1 VALKVRIDPVER
13 VTTATLMAELSQPEQ
28 RAAAANLAG
37 AGIEEAK
44 QINRSVLGRVP
55 PYVTIVDGRRGAP
68 LDSVN
73 PNGGQIVTEFELVG
87 DVLKWIANELN
98 ERSPYLK
105 GDYLRGHTVF
115 ADGREIDVGAVIPDA
130 EEYVLINTVP
140 YARKIEI
147 GRTRAGRAFLLQVP
161 NRIYER
167 TAADASRRFGNIA
180 RVRFGYRGVVGRA
193 ISGRGRAHNRSETRF
208 PAIVVRPR

>member
-1 VALKVRIDPVER
+1 MALKVRIDPVER
-13 VTTATLMAELSQPEQ
+13 VTTATLRAELSEPEQ
-28 RAAAANLAG
+28 RAAAANLAR

-55 PYVTIVDGRRGAP
+55 PHVTMVDGRRGAP

-73 PNGGQIVTEFELVG
+73 PNGGQIVAEFELVG
-87 DVLKWIANELN
+87 EVLKWIANELS

-140 YARKIEI
+140 YARKVEI
-147 GRTRAGRAFLLQVP
+147 GRTRAGRAFLLHVP

-180 RVRFGYRGVVGRA
+180 RVRFSYRGLVGGA
-193 ISGRGRAHNRSETRF
+193 LGGRGRAHDKSETRF

>member
-87 DVLKWIANELN
+87 GVLKWIANELN

-193 ISGRGRAHNRSETRF
+193 ISGRGRPHNRSETRF

>member
-1 VALKVRIDPVER
+1 MALKVRIDPVER

-28 RAAAANLAG
+28 RAAAANLAR

-55 PYVTIVDGRRGAP
+55 PCVTIVDGRRGAP
-68 LDSVN
+68 LDSVS

-98 ERSPYLK
+98 ERSPYFK

-193 ISGRGRAHNRSETRF
+193 ISGRRPHNRSETRF